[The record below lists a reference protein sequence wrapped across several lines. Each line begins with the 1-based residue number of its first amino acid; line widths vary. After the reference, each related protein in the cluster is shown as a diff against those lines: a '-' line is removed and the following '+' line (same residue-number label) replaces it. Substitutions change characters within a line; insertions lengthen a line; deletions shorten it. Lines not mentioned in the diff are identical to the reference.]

1 MLAALAA
8 CRTEEPTSK
17 TTPTATMTA
26 DKSHAPAATPE
37 PTANAAAPTTPATA
51 STLAAPTPPGS
62 AKMTPKNP
70 ALLNPSLANQKAPDV
85 YKAKFSTS
93 KGDFVIEV
101 HREWAPQAAD
111 RFYNLVKIGFYDD
124 ERFFRVVEGFMVQW
138 GINGDPAVN
147 TVWRD
152 AKIPDDAVK
161 QSNKRGFVTFATSGP
176 NARTTQ
182 LFVNF
187 VDGNTRLDA
196 MNFAP
201 FGKIAQGMD
210 VVDSLYKGYGEG
222 APRGNGPDQGR
233 MQSQGNEYLKKDF
246 AQLDFVKSATIVP

>member
-1 MLAALAA
+1 M
-8 CRTEEPTSK
+8 
-17 TTPTATMTA
+17 TT
-26 DKSHAPAATPE
+26 
-37 PTANAAAPTTPATA
+37 
-51 STLAAPTPPGS
+51 
-62 AKMTPKNP
+62 KNP
-70 ALLNPSLANQKAPDV
+70 ALLNPSLAKQKAPDV

-111 RFYNLVKIGFYDD
+111 RFYNLVKVGFYDD

-147 TVWRD
+147 AVWRE
-152 AKIPDDAVK
+152 AKIQDDPVK

-182 LFVNF
+182 VFINF

-196 MNFAP
+196 MNFSP
-201 FGKIAQGMD
+201 FGKIVQGMEI
-210 VVDSLYKGYGEG
+210 VDSLYKGYGEG

-233 MQSQGNEYLKKDF
+233 VQSQGNEYLKKDF
-246 AQLDFVKSATIVP
+246 ARLDFVKSAINGTQQCPLRALTPRAPLTTWFCASGTSSVGCRDDY